1 MNDPAISSAWART
14 IGSAL
19 CWVRSLAT
27 DRMPATPMLTT
38 MMYIT
43 SSTNVTPAWRG
54 ARGRVR
60 GSGAHI
66 TGILSPP

>member
-1 MNDPAISSAWART
+1 MYDSAISSAWART

-19 CWVRSLAT
+19 RWEVMVMAN
-27 DRMPATPMLTT
+27 RMPATPMLTT

-54 ARGRVR
+54 GR
-60 GSGAHI
+60 A
-66 TGILSPP
+66 